1 MATTFGISTTE
12 LYRQP
17 GLTISINDKN
27 QIEGSGEYIIA
38 KEQVNS
44 ILAKVYPGAF
54 ATTIDD
60 NIPTWAGNL
69 RVASHD
75 ISIDEGGFATIKIQF
90 LAPSG
95 NQYDSTFPNV
105 TQNEPTYRLEGRL
118 SEKSL
123 TEHPKFKALDESQ
136 QTALK
141 ELIAGNI
148 IYAEDAFN
156 LGTYFLFY
164 PRKEDGSSTKYA
176 IALAVGDS
184 VTFAKM
190 IAGGITTYVFP
201 TITWTE
207 TSEGSSPMISAE
219 ISSLGKVSNPRG
231 NKPEADGTRNW
242 MLTSASQEQKGT
254 EDGAIYQTTV
264 EWTMS
269 EDGGWNEFLY
279 E

>member
-44 ILAKVYPGAF
+44 ILAKVYPGAY

-75 ISIDEGGFATIKIQF
+75 VSIDEGGLATIKIQF

-95 NQYDSTFPNV
+95 NQYDSTFPDV
-105 TQNEPTYRLEGRL
+105 VQNEPTYRLEGRL

-123 TEHPKFKALDESQ
+123 TEHPKFKDLDEGQ

-141 ELIAGNI
+141 ELISGNI
-148 IYAEDAFN
+148 IYAEDAFD
-156 LGTYFLFY
+156 LGTYYLWY
-164 PRKEDGSSTKYA
+164 PRKDDGSSIKYP
-176 IALAVGDS
+176 IALAIGDS

-207 TSEGSSPMISAE
+207 TAEGSSSMISSE
-219 ISSLGKVSNPRG
+219 INKLGKKSTPR
-231 NKPEADGTRNW
+231 NSPPTPSGTRDW
-242 MLTSASQEQKGT
+242 MLTGASQEQKGT
-254 EDGAIYQTTV
+254 AIGAIYQTSI
-264 EWTMS
+264 EWTCS
-269 EDGGWNEFLY
+269 EDGGWNDFLY
-279 E
+279 D